1 MGLGVVE
8 KQEVRTKIRRLEQI
22 KTWQLIVLL
31 VLSGFI
37 SATFLRLNNVGMIE
51 RREAVKQADA
61 DGDETVIAKRLYD
74 LQRFVA
80 SHMNTNPGSIPLE
93 HSYKRAY
100 DKALSEFEERI
111 ANQSNNNTVAEV
123 REYCDS
129 QAQQGGWGQFWV
141 TADPR
146 YVQCINDRW
155 SQYPS
160 ADNFDYSFKAPS
172 TAPYYHT
179 FVSPR
184 WSPDFAGWSL
194 VLTGAIALLIIL
206 RFVFL
211 LFLKILLKR
220 KYKQI

>member
-1 MGLGVVE
+1 MAK
-8 KQEVRTKIRRLEQI
+8 KQAVRTKIRRLEQI
-22 KTWQLIVLL
+22 KTWQLVVLL
-31 VLSGFI
+31 VLSGFV

-51 RREAVKQADA
+51 RREAVLQADKE
-61 DGDETVIAKRLYD
+61 GDEVVIAKRLYD
-74 LQRFVA
+74 LQRFVT
-80 SHMNTNPGSIPLE
+80 SHMNTNPGSVPLE
-93 HSYKRAY
+93 HSYKRTY
-100 DKALSEFEERI
+100 DRALSEFEARI
-111 ANQSNNNTVAEV
+111 ASQSNNNTVAEV
-123 REYCDS
+123 REYCDA
-129 QAQQGGWGQFWV
+129 QAKQGGWGYFWV

-160 ADNFDYSFKAPS
+160 AENVDYHFQAPS

-194 VLTGAIALLIIL
+194 VLTGTIALLIVI
-206 RFVFL
+206 RFL
-211 LFLKILLKR
+211 SLIFLKFLLKR

>member
-1 MGLGVVE
+1 MAE
-8 KQEVRTKIRRLEQI
+8 KQQVRTKIRRLEQI

-31 VLSGFI
+31 VLSGFM
-37 SATFLRLNNVGMIE
+37 SATFLRLNNVGMID
-51 RREAVKQADA
+51 RRDAVKQADV

-80 SHMNTNPGSIPLE
+80 SHMNTDPGSVPLE

-100 DKALSEFEERI
+100 DRALQDFEAQI

-123 REYCDS
+123 RAYCDA
-129 QAQQGGWGQFWV
+129 QAQQGGWGRFLAS
-141 TADPR
+141 ADPR
-146 YVQCINDRW
+146 YVQCINDKW
-155 SQYPS
+155 NEYPS
-160 ADNFDYSFKAPS
+160 AENVNYHFQAPS

-194 VLTGAIALLIIL
+194 VVTGIIALIIVVRFIIL
-206 RFVFL
+206 V
-211 LFLKILLKR
+211 ILRILIKR
-220 KYKQI
+220 KYQQI